1 MARDRLEQLSIF
13 LAEDPTDAFTLFALA
28 KEHAKR
34 GDLTVARETYERLI
48 SVAPEYTGT
57 YYHLGMLHRKCGR
70 ADEATA
76 VFERGIAAARAQRAW
91 KDLSELQDAL
101 LDVQGLEE

>member
-28 KEHAKR
+28 QEHTKR
-34 GDLTVARETYERLI
+34 GDLEVARETYERLV

-57 YYHLGMLHRKCGR
+57 YYHLGMLHRKLGR
-70 ADEATA
+70 EKEAAA
-76 VFERGIAAARAQRAW
+76 VFECGIAVSRAQRAW

-101 LDVQGLEE
+101 LEVQGLE

>member
-28 KEHAKR
+28 QEHTKR
-34 GDLTVARETYERLI
+34 GDLEVARETYERLV

-57 YYHLGMLHRKCGR
+57 YYHLGMLHRKLGR
-70 ADEATA
+70 GKEAEA
-76 VFERGIAAARAQRAW
+76 VFERGIAVSRAQRAW

-101 LDVQGLEE
+101 LDVQGLE